1 MRMVIILNS
10 LMLGS
15 IDTVG
20 FKDKGITDVFF
31 VAEHCVDG
39 SFAPFIFA
47 GGRLDALS
55 FKFSYAPIRLMDK
68 FNTINRNILFL
79 CGLSCIIDSI

>member
-31 VAEHCVDG
+31 VCLLYTSGKIKTEIKKNRDKLFIVAGKWESAEKYNH
-39 SFAPFIFA
+39 FISNIYSD
-47 GGRLDALS
+47 RQV
-55 FKFSYAPIRLMDK
+55 KVIR
-68 FNTINRNILFL
+68 
-79 CGLSCIIDSI
+79 

>member
-20 FKDKGITDVFF
+20 FKDKGALPMYFF

-39 SFAPFIFA
+39 SFVTILSLPVGDLMPCLSSSLTMPKMLMPERYIVNIF
-47 GGRLDALS
+47 
-55 FKFSYAPIRLMDK
+55 
-68 FNTINRNILFL
+68 
-79 CGLSCIIDSI
+79 

>member
-47 GGRLDALS
+47 SGRLDALS
-55 FKFSYAPIRLMDK
+55 FKF
-68 FNTINRNILFL
+68 FNNA
-79 CGLSCIIDSI
+79 

>member
-47 GGRLDALS
+47 GGRLMPCLS
-55 FKFSYAPIRLMDK
+55 SSLTMPNMLMRKD
-68 FNTINRNILFL
+68 T
-79 CGLSCIIDSI
+79 